1 MGEEVWE
8 GSKSG
13 GNTACIAEEKVSMEE
28 HKSDDFHY
36 STLYYLSFKTW
47 PEGRDF
53 QSLSHFPPKFSW
65 VTYRHFYFN
74 CE

>member
-28 HKSDDFHY
+28 PKSDDFHY
-36 STLYYLSFKTW
+36 STLYYLSFKT
-47 PEGRDF
+47 
-53 QSLSHFPPKFSW
+53 
-65 VTYRHFYFN
+65 
-74 CE
+74 

>member
-1 MGEEVWE
+1 MEEEVWE

-13 GNTACIAEEKVSMEE
+13 GNTACIAEEKVWMEE

-36 STLYYLSFKTW
+36 STLYYFSFKTW
-47 PEGRDF
+47 PEGRDL
-53 QSLSHFPPKFSW
+53 QSLSHLPKKLSW

-74 CE
+74 CQ